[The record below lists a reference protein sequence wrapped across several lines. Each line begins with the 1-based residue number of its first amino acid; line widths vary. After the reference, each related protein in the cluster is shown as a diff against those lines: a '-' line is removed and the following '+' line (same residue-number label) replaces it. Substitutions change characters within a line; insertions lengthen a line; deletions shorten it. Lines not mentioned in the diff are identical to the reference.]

1 VDDGFDRSAESAAPP
16 KDCHPKDCDAA
27 IAMNDD
33 KHNGGLIQIKKQE
46 DVCPG
51 KKSKIN
57 LADVRE
63 RIDFAV
69 ADDAERKTGPQ
80 YWRSLQELAGSEEFQ
95 EALHREFPKGASEW
109 LDTVSRRGFL
119 KVMGAS
125 LGLAGLTTA
134 TGCVKLPKET
144 IVPYVRQPEG
154 VIPGRPMYY
163 ATAVTLGGYASPV
176 LVESHLGRPT
186 KIEGNNLHP
195 ASLGGTDIFT
205 QASILSLYDPD
216 RSQTVNSLGDVRSWQ
231 HFLDAIRGPLS
242 AQKNLQ
248 GAGIRILTPTI
259 SSPTLADQL
268 RNFLKTYP
276 QAKWH
281 VWEPVNRDNVLEG
294 AKLAFGQPVE
304 TRYDF
309 SKADVIVSLDA
320 DFLYAGYPGNTKYIR
335 DFANRR
341 NPPKV
346 DPNDYLEDRAGG
358 ETLPGMNRLYV
369 IESTPSS
376 TGAKADHRV
385 GVRAGDIEY
394 AFHAIHGIELLKGN
408 FPGWSSE
415 QQAVLAKAYRDL
427 PRTPGKSI
435 VLVGDHQ
442 PPLLHALA
450 HQMNLELGNV
460 GSTIFYTDPVDANPV
475 NQTESIKELVADMR
489 GGKVDLLIILGGNPA
504 YDAPADLNF
513 ADALKNGNIPL
524 RVHYG
529 LHQNETAEL
538 CQWHVPAT
546 HELESWGD
554 ARAYD
559 GTVSIIQPLI
569 APLYNGKSEIEF
581 VALLN
586 GQADATGYD
595 LTRAYW
601 QKQHAGGDFE
611 QFWRKSLHDGWI
623 EGTTFA
629 PKSLSVRS
637 GSIPLAAE
645 SNSSAI
651 ELNIRRDPTI
661 YDGHFSNNGWLQE
674 LPKPMTKLTWDNAVL
689 IGPKMAERL
698 GIASEDVVELELN
711 GKKIQGPVWIQAG
724 HPDNSVTITLGY
736 GRKRA
741 GRVGTGQGFNAYELR
756 TTANPWIASGV
767 KITKTGATYPL
778 ADTQGMQS
786 METPDGA
793 TRPLVRETTLEEY
806 KKEPNFAKEEETPY
820 DVTLYENYPYKE
832 EKYAWGMAIDLNKC
846 VGCNN
851 CMIACQSE
859 NNIAVVGKE
868 QTHLGRHM
876 HWIRIDTYY
885 EGDRDNPRAFFQPVP
900 CMQCENAPCEV
911 VCPVGATNHSTE
923 GLNDMVYNRCVGT
936 RYCSNN
942 CPYKVRRFNFLLFSD
957 WDTPQY
963 KLMRNPDVTVRS
975 RGVMEK
981 CTYCI
986 QRINER
992 RIDTETASVREG
1004 KDIRIGDEL
1013 QTACQQSCPA
1023 GAIVFGNI
1031 NDPNSN
1037 VSKWKAQA
1045 RNYSL
1050 LGELNTRP
1058 RTTYLAEVR
1067 NPNPELEG

>member
-1 VDDGFDRSAESAAPP
+1 M
-16 KDCHPKDCDAA
+16 
-27 IAMNDD
+27 MNDA
-33 KHNGGLIQIKKQE
+33 KQNGGLIQITQKE
-46 DVCPG
+46 DICPG
-51 KKSKIN
+51 SKDKLS
-57 LADVRE
+57 LAAVRE
-63 RIDFAV
+63 KIAAAIAHDKR
-69 ADDAERKTGPQ
+69 EKTGPE
-80 YWRSLQELAGSEEFQ
+80 YWRSLEELAGSQEFQ

-119 KVMGAS
+119 KVMSAS
-125 LGLAGLTTA
+125 LGLAGMTA
-134 TGCVKLPKET
+134 CTKLPLEP

-186 KIEGNNLHP
+186 KIEGNDLHP

-205 QASILSLYDPD
+205 QASLLGLYDPD
-216 RSQTVNSLGDVRSWQ
+216 RSQSVVSMGDQRSWKA
-231 HFLDAIRGPLS
+231 FMGAIRAPLAS
-242 AQKNLQ
+242 QKGLQ

-268 RNFLKTYP
+268 RNFLKIYP

-281 VWEPVNRDNVLEG
+281 VYEPINRDNVLEG

-309 SKADVIVSLDA
+309 SKAKVIVSLDA
-320 DFLYAGYPGNTKYIR
+320 DFLSAGFPGNTRYIR
-335 DFANRR
+335 DFAAWR
-341 NPPKV
+341 NP
-346 DPNDYLEDRAGG
+346 DSGN
-358 ETLPGMNRLYV
+358 MNRLYV
-369 IESTPSS
+369 IESTPTT

-385 GVRAGDIEY
+385 TVRAAEIGSAVQRLLARVSASASADAPMQRSLPSMSTEELTRSADII
-394 AFHAIHGIELLKGN
+394 HADLARHMGAGVV
-408 FPGWSSE
+408 
-415 QQAVLAKAYRDL
+415 AV
-427 PRTPGKSI
+427 GE
-435 VLVGDHQ
+435 HQ
-442 PPLLHALA
+442 PPAVHALA
-450 HQMNLELGNV
+450 HKLNQDLGNIGKTV
-460 GSTIFYTDPVDANPV
+460 FYADPVDANAV
-475 NQTESIKELVADMR
+475 NQTESLKDLVADMKA
-489 GGKVDLLIILGGNPA
+489 GKVSLLVILGGNPV

-513 ADALKNGNIPL
+513 GEVLKGGSVPL
-524 RVHYG
+524 RIHHG
-529 LHQNETAEL
+529 LYQNETAEL

-569 APLYNGKSEIEF
+569 APLYSGKSALEF
-581 VALLN
+581 VALLS

-601 QKQHAGGDFE
+601 QKQHGGADFE

-623 EGTTFA
+623 EG
-629 PKSLSVRS
+629 
-637 GSIPLAAE
+637 AALPTKTVTVKPE
-645 SNSSAI
+645 NIRVEYPAYAEQQQANAI
-651 ELNIRRDPTI
+651 ELNIRRDSTI
-661 YDGHFSNNGWLQE
+661 YDGQFSNNGWLQE
-674 LPKPMTKLTWDNAVL
+674 LPKPMSKLTWDNAVL

-698 GIASEDVVELELN
+698 QIKTEDVIELELN
-711 GKKIQGPVWIQAG
+711 GKKVTGPVWIQAG

-736 GRKRA
+736 GRSRA
-741 GRVGTGQGFNAYELR
+741 GRVGTAQGFNAYVLR
-756 TTANPWIASGV
+756 TSANPWIAPGV
-767 KITKTGATYPL
+767 TIKKTGDTYKL
-778 ADTQGMQS
+778 ASTQGMQS
-786 METPDGA
+786 MTTPDGE

-806 KKEPNFAKEEETPY
+806 IKDPKFAQEEEVPKEL
-820 DVTLYENYPYKE
+820 TLYEPYPYDKE
-832 EKYAWGMAIDLNKC
+832 DYAWGMAIDLNKC

-851 CMIACQSE
+851 CMLACQSE

-868 QTHLGRHM
+868 QVVIGRHM
-876 HWIRIDTYY
+876 HWIRVDAYY
-885 EGDRDNPRAFFQPVP
+885 QGDRDNPRAFFQPVP

-911 VCPVGATNHSTE
+911 VCPVGATNHSAE

-942 CPYKVRRFNFLLFSD
+942 CPYKVRRFNFLLFQD

-963 KLMRNPDVTVRS
+963 KMMRNPDVSVRS

-992 RIDTETASVREG
+992 RIDVERINVETASIREG
-1004 KDIRIGDEL
+1004 KDKQIMIGDEL
-1013 QTACQQSCPA
+1013 KTACQQSCPA
-1023 GAIVFGNI
+1023 DAIVFGNI
-1031 NDPNSN
+1031 NDPNSR
-1037 VSKWKAQA
+1037 VSKLKAHN

-1067 NPNPELEG
+1067 NPNPELKS